1 MLSQLCFSFS
11 DFEPNCLVYECMR
24 YNPLIIAEDV
34 QRIHQACD
42 ESLLVFVCW
51 SWCPTSV
58 RINSFLN
65 TFERHRYWLT
75 CAVVLFDSHET
86 QFWLSEIHSGV
97 QVSEWEIPTPPLA
110 PWDTWQLDNVA
121 VTDSDSS
128 EEDGSE

>member
-1 MLSQLCFSFS
+1 
-11 DFEPNCLVYECMR
+11 MR

-86 QFWLSEIHSGV
+86 QFWPSEIHSGI

-110 PWDTWQLDNVA
+110 PWDIGQLDNVA
-121 VTDSDSS
+121 VTDPDSS